1 MNVPAPFSRIRRRL
15 LRAALSTGLL
25 GGAAPWVA
33 RAADRR
39 RILMITYRGRT
50 EVEDGFL
57 EYLRA
62 QGRTPEIIQRDV
74 GQDVRRLPAILD
86 EIPRLAP
93 DLIYTWGTP
102 VTLGVA
108 GTWQDPDPSGRV
120 GSIPVVFA
128 LVSAPV
134 AAGIV
139 PSRTQQGRN
148 VTGAVHVVPTETQVR
163 AMAAYREFSKVG
175 LLYST
180 TEPNSRAVAA
190 EMDALC
196 AATHRTAIH
205 RHFGL
210 DAAGRP
216 TAGGLERLI
225 AELREEGAEWFY
237 LVPDTFLGTVYD
249 RVIPASIEQRL
260 PTFGVTEL
268 AVRQFSALTGLIS
281 RYRSVGRLAA
291 VQAEAIL
298 YQGVSA
304 DQIPI
309 ETLKRFALL
318 INLHTAKA
326 LGGFYPPIEMLN
338 YADVI
343 TRAPASLTGNIG

>member
-1 MNVPAPFSRIRRRL
+1 MTPTAPSSPFRRRL
-15 LRAALSTGLL
+15 LRAALATGLL
-25 GGAAPWVA
+25 GGAAPLAA

-62 QGRTPEIIQRDV
+62 QGREPDIVHRDV
-74 GQDVRRLPAILD
+74 GQDIRRLPAILD
-86 EIPRLAP
+86 EIPGLAP

-108 GTWQDPDPSGRV
+108 GSWRHPDPSGKV
-120 GSIPVVFA
+120 GGIPVVFA

-139 PSRTQQGRN
+139 PSLTRQGRGI
-148 VTGAVHVVPTETQVR
+148 TGAVHVVPTETQVK
-163 AMAAYREFSKVG
+163 AMAAYREFGKVG

-180 TEPNSRAVAA
+180 TEPNSRAIAA

-196 AATHRTAIH
+196 ATTHRTAIH
-205 RHFGL
+205 RHFLL
-210 DAAGRP
+210 DASGRP
-216 TAGGLERLI
+216 SAEGLERLVG
-225 AELREEGAEWFY
+225 ELREEGAEWFY

-249 RVIPASIEQRL
+249 RVIPASIAHRL
-260 PTFGVTEL
+260 PTFGATEL
-268 AVRQFSALTGLIS
+268 AVRQYSALTGLIS

-298 YQGVSA
+298 YQGTPA
-304 DQIPI
+304 GEIPI

-318 INLHTAKA
+318 VNLHTARA

-343 TRAPASLTGNIG
+343 SRAPQPMGRIG

>member
-1 MNVPAPFSRIRRRL
+1 MNAHAPSSPVRRRL

-25 GGAAPWVA
+25 GGAAPLVA
-33 RAADRR
+33 RATARR

-57 EYLRA
+57 EYLRS
-62 QGRTPEIIQRDV
+62 QGREPDIVHRDV
-74 GQDVRRLPAILD
+74 GQDIRRLPAILD
-86 EIPRLAP
+86 EIPALAP

-102 VTLGVA
+102 VTLGVT
-108 GTWQDPDPSGRV
+108 GTWRDPDPSGKV

-139 PSRTQQGRN
+139 PSLTQQGRD
-148 VTGAVHVVPTETQVR
+148 VTGAVHVVPTETQVK
-163 AMAAYREFSKVG
+163 AMAAYREFNRVG

-180 TEPNSRAVAA
+180 TEPNSRAIAA

-196 AATHRTAIH
+196 AATQRTAIH
-205 RHFGL
+205 RHFSL

-216 TAGGLERLI
+216 SADGLGRLV
-225 AELREEGAEWFY
+225 AELREEGAQWFY
-237 LVPDTFLGTVYD
+237 LVPDTFLGSVYD
-249 RVIPASIEQRL
+249 QVIPASIEQRL

-268 AVRQFSALTGLIS
+268 AVREYSALTGLVS

-291 VQAEAIL
+291 VKAEAIL
-298 YQGVSA
+298 YEDVPA
-304 DQIPI
+304 DRIPI
-309 ETLKRFALL
+309 ETLRRFALL
-318 INLHTAKA
+318 VNLHTAKA

-343 TRAPASLTGNIG
+343 TQAPASTRHVG

>member
-1 MNVPAPFSRIRRRL
+1 MNAPAPSSPVRRRL

-25 GGAAPWVA
+25 GGAAPLVA
-33 RAADRR
+33 RAAARR

-62 QGRTPEIIQRDV
+62 QGREPDIVHRDV
-74 GQDVRRLPAILD
+74 GQDIRRLPAILD
-86 EIPRLAP
+86 EIPALAP

-102 VTLGVA
+102 LTLGVA
-108 GTWQDPDPSGRV
+108 GTWRDPDPSGRV
-120 GSIPVVFA
+120 GSIPIVFA

-134 AAGIV
+134 ASGIV
-139 PSRTQQGRN
+139 PSLTQQGRG
-148 VTGAVHVVPTETQVR
+148 VTGAVHVVPTETQVK
-163 AMAAYREFSKVG
+163 AMAAYREFDRVG

-180 TEPNSRAVAA
+180 TEPNSKAIAT

-196 AATHRTAIH
+196 AATRRTAIH
-205 RHFGL
+205 RHFRL

-216 TAGGLERLI
+216 TSEGIERLI
-225 AELREEGAEWFY
+225 AELREEGAQWFY

-249 RVIPASIEQRL
+249 QVIPASIQQQL

-268 AVRQFSALTGLIS
+268 AVRQFSALTGLVS

-291 VQAEAIL
+291 VKAEAIL
-298 YQGVSA
+298 YEDMPA
-304 DQIPI
+304 DRIPI

-318 INLHTAKA
+318 INLHTAKS

-343 TRAPASLTGNIG
+343 TQAPAPTRHIG

>member
-1 MNVPAPFSRIRRRL
+1 M
-15 LRAALSTGLL
+15 RAALSTGLL
-25 GGAAPWVA
+25 GGAAPLVA

-62 QGRTPEIIQRDV
+62 QGREPDIVHRDV
-74 GQDVRRLPAILD
+74 GQDIRRLPAILD
-86 EIPRLAP
+86 EIPGLAP
-93 DLIYTWGTP
+93 DLLYTWGTP

-108 GTWQDPDPSGRV
+108 GTWRNPDPSGKA
-120 GSIPVVFA
+120 GGIPLVFA

-139 PSRTQQGRN
+139 PSLTQQGRD
-148 VTGAVHVVPTETQVR
+148 VTGAVHVVPTDTQVK
-163 AMAAYREFSKVG
+163 AMAAYREFSRVG

-180 TEPNSRAVAA
+180 TEPNSRAIAA

-196 AATHRTAIH
+196 AATQRTAIH
-205 RHFGL
+205 RHFHL

-216 TAGGLERLI
+216 TGEGLERLV

-249 RVIPASIEQRL
+249 RVIPASLEQKL
-260 PTFGVTEL
+260 PTFGATEL
-268 AVRQFSALTGLIS
+268 AVRQYSALTGLVS

-298 YQGVSA
+298 YQGTPA
-304 DQIPI
+304 RRIPI

-318 INLHTAKA
+318 INLHTARA
-326 LGGFYPPIEMLN
+326 LGGFYPPIDMLN

-343 TRAPASLTGNIG
+343 TRAPLPAGRTG

>member
-1 MNVPAPFSRIRRRL
+1 MNAHVPSLPLRRRL
-15 LRAALSTGLL
+15 LRAALATGLL
-25 GGAAPWVA
+25 GGAAPLVA

-62 QGRTPEIIQRDV
+62 QGRDLDIVHRDV
-74 GQDVRRLPAILD
+74 GQDIRRLPAILD
-86 EIPRLAP
+86 EIPGLAP

-108 GTWQDPDPSGRV
+108 GSWRHPDPSGKV
-120 GSIPVVFA
+120 GRIPVVFA

-139 PSRTQQGRN
+139 PSLTQQGRD
-148 VTGAVHVVPTETQVR
+148 VTGAVHVVPTETQVK
-163 AMAAYREFSKVG
+163 AMAAYREFGKVG

-180 TEPNSRAVAA
+180 TEPNSRAIAA
-190 EMDALC
+190 EMEALC
-196 AATHRTAIH
+196 RATHRTAIH
-205 RHFGL
+205 RHFQL

-216 TAGGLERLI
+216 TAEGLERLI
-225 AELREEGAEWFY
+225 AELREEGADWFY

-249 RVIPASIEQRL
+249 RVIPASIEQKL
-260 PTFGVTEL
+260 PTFGATEL
-268 AVRQFSALTGLIS
+268 AVRQYSALTGLVS

-291 VQAEAIL
+291 VQADAIL
-298 YQGVSA
+298 YQGTPAS
-304 DQIPI
+304 QIPI

-343 TRAPASLTGNIG
+343 TRAPQPARHLG

>member
-1 MNVPAPFSRIRRRL
+1 MNRSVPSSPIRRRL

-25 GGAAPWVA
+25 GGAAPFIA

-57 EYLRA
+57 EYLRM
-62 QGRTPEIIQRDV
+62 QGRELDIVHRDV

-86 EIPRLAP
+86 EIPGLAP

-102 VTLGVA
+102 LTLGVA
-108 GTWQDPDPSGRV
+108 GTWRDPDPSGKV
-120 GSIPVVFA
+120 GDIPLVFA

-139 PSRTQQGRN
+139 PALTQQGRDL
-148 VTGAVHVVPTETQVR
+148 TGAVHVVPTDTQVK
-163 AMAAYREFSKVG
+163 AMAAYREFSRVG

-180 TEPNSRAVAA
+180 TEPNSRAIAA

-205 RHFGL
+205 RHFQL

-216 TAGGLERLI
+216 TGEGLERRV

-249 RVIPASIEQRL
+249 RVIPASLEHKL
-260 PTFGVTEL
+260 PTFGATEL
-268 AVRQFSALTGLIS
+268 AVRQYSALTGLVS

-298 YQGVSA
+298 YQGTPA
-304 DQIPI
+304 RQIPI

-318 INLHTAKA
+318 INLHTAQA
-326 LGGFYPPIEMLN
+326 LGGFYPPIDMLN

-343 TRAPASLTGNIG
+343 TRAPLPVERAG

>member
-1 MNVPAPFSRIRRRL
+1 MNLSAPDSPSRRRL

-25 GGAAPWVA
+25 GGAAPLVA

-57 EYLRA
+57 EYLQT
-62 QGRTPEIIQRDV
+62 QGRAVDIVHRDV
-74 GQDVRRLPAILD
+74 GQDIRRLPAILD
-86 EIPRLAP
+86 EIPALAP

-108 GTWQDPDPSGRV
+108 GTWDKPDPSGKV
-120 GSIPVVFA
+120 GNIPIVFA
-128 LVSAPV
+128 LVSAPLS
-134 AAGIV
+134 AGIV
-139 PSRTQQGRN
+139 LSLNDQRRD
-148 VTGAVHVVPTETQVR
+148 VTGAVHVVPTETQLK
-163 AMAAYREFSKVG
+163 AMVAYRDFSRVG
-175 LLYST
+175 MLYST
-180 TEPNSRAVAA
+180 IEPNSRAIAA

-196 AATHRTAIH
+196 AATKRTAIH
-205 RHFGL
+205 RHFHV
-210 DAAGRP
+210 DDDGRP
-216 TAGGLERLI
+216 TAEGLEHLV
-225 AELREEGAEWFY
+225 AELREEGADWFY

-249 RVIPASIEQRL
+249 RVIPASIAQRL

-268 AVRQFSALTGLIS
+268 AVRQYSALTGLIS

-291 VQAEAIL
+291 TQAESIL
-298 YQGVSA
+298 FRGTPA
-304 DQIPI
+304 REIPI

-318 INLHTAKA
+318 VNLHTAKA

-343 TRAPASLTGNIG
+343 TRAPQPMGHVG

>member
-1 MNVPAPFSRIRRRL
+1 MSTPVPSSPFRRRL
-15 LRAALSTGLL
+15 LRAALATGLL
-25 GGAAPWVA
+25 GGAPFVA
-33 RAADRR
+33 RAADQR

-57 EYLRA
+57 EYLRS
-62 QGRTPEIIQRDV
+62 QGRDPDIVQRDV
-74 GQDVRRLPAILD
+74 GQDIRRLPAILD
-86 EIPRLAP
+86 EIPGLAP

-108 GTWQDPDPSGRV
+108 GTWRNPDPSGKV
-120 GSIPVVFA
+120 GGIPVVFA

-139 PSRTQQGRN
+139 PSRTRQGRD
-148 VTGAVHVVPTETQVR
+148 VTGAVHVVPTDTQVKV
-163 AMAAYREFSKVG
+163 MAAYREFSKIG

-180 TEPNSRAVAA
+180 TEPNSLAIAA
-190 EMDALC
+190 EMDTVC

-205 RHFGL
+205 RHFPL

-216 TAGGLERLI
+216 SGDGLERLV
-225 AELREEGAEWFY
+225 AELRVEGAEWLY
-237 LVPDTFLGTVYD
+237 LAPDTFLGTVYG
-249 RVIPASIEQRL
+249 RAVSASIEQKL
-260 PTFGVTEL
+260 PTFGATEL
-268 AVRQFSALTGLIS
+268 AVRRYSALTGLVS

-298 YQGVSA
+298 YQGTPA
-304 DQIPI
+304 RQIPI

-343 TRAPASLTGNIG
+343 TQAPWTMRAVG

>member
-1 MNVPAPFSRIRRRL
+1 MKASAPSSPFRRRL
-15 LRAALSTGLL
+15 LRAALSTGFL
-25 GGAAPWVA
+25 GGAAPLVA
-33 RAADRR
+33 RAAGRR

-57 EYLRA
+57 EYLRG
-62 QGRTPEIIQRDV
+62 QGKNPDIVHRDV
-74 GQDVRRLPAILD
+74 GQDIRRLPAILD
-86 EIPRLAP
+86 EIPGLAP
-93 DLIYTWGTP
+93 DLIYTWGTT

-108 GTWQDPDPSGRV
+108 GTWRDPDPSGHV
-120 GSIPVVFA
+120 GDTPVVFA

-134 AAGIV
+134 SAGIV
-139 PSRTQQGRN
+139 PALTQQGRN
-148 VTGAVHVVPTETQVR
+148 ITGAVHVVPTETQVK
-163 AMAAYREFSKVG
+163 AMAAYRGFDRVG

-180 TEPNSRAVAA
+180 TEPNSRAIAA

-205 RHFGL
+205 RHFVL
-210 DAAGRP
+210 DDAGRP
-216 TAGGLERLI
+216 TAEGVERLI

-237 LVPDTFLGTVYD
+237 LVPDTFLGTLYD
-249 RVIPASIEQRL
+249 RVIPASIEQQL
-260 PTFGVTEL
+260 PTFGATEL
-268 AVRQFSALTGLIS
+268 SVRKFSALTGLVS

-298 YQGVSA
+298 YQGVPAS
-304 DQIPI
+304 QIPI

-318 INLHTAKA
+318 VNLHTAKA

-343 TRAPASLTGNIG
+343 TQAPVPTEHIG